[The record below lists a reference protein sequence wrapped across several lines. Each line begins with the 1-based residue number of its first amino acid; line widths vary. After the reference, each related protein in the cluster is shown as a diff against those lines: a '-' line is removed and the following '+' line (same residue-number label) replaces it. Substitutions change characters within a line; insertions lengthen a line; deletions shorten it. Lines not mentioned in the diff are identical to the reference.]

1 MRTASYFARTRI
13 NRGGKRTFSYANQFV
28 LERGTAFSHY
38 ATYLEWCFF
47 SDSAML
53 DWVSPLQWSFK
64 GAVGVALIKT
74 FSVSGLCSSGPQVAS
89 TSLLLT
95 SWRRFWN
102 TVRIQTVDEVQ
113 RDNLIRENTSRRP
126 KR

>member
-1 MRTASYFARTRI
+1 MVVRNLAHEYQI
-13 NRGGKRTFSYANQFV
+13 II
-28 LERGTAFSHY
+28 E
-38 ATYLEWCFF
+38 FF
-47 SDSAML
+47 IKAML

-102 TVRIQTVDEVQ
+102 TVRIQTGKIK
-113 RDNLIRENTSRRP
+113 NH
-126 KR
+126 